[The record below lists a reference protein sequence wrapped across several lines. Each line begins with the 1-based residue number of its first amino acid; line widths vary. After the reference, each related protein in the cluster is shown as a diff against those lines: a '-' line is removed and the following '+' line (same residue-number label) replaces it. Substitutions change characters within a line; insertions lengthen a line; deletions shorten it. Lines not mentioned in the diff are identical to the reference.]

1 MISSN
6 VFLCL
11 VKLAFPV
18 GLFRPFSFI
27 FSLFIH
33 FLFLTR
39 VNSSRFNSTWLFFYF
54 AFSRPL
60 FAHSSL
66 FNDVSPIMLKCFI
79 QPIMALFND
88 FFSFVL
94 LSFAC
99 LFQLRHLIYNSTWCS
114 HGFSRLVWYN
124 HGLSNRTKMCLFKC
138 LTMHLFNW

>member
-1 MISSN
+1 MSQRNSRTMISSN

-66 FNDVSPIMLKCFI
+66 FNDVSLHFIAYYVKVLYSADYGFI
-79 QPIMALFND
+79 QWFLFLCLVKLRLFVSTSSPYLQFNVV
-88 FFSFVL
+88 FSWFL
-94 LSFAC
+94 PPC
-99 LFQLRHLIYNSTWCS
+99 LIQPRI
-114 HGFSRLVWYN
+114 V
-124 HGLSNRTKMCLFKC
+124 
-138 LTMHLFNW
+138 